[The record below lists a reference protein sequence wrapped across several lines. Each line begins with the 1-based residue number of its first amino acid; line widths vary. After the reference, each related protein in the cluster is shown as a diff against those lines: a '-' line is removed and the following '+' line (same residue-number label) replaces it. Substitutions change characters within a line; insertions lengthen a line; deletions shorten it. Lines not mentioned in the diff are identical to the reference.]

1 VASMYSELNQIF
13 VNVQGLVVGFF
24 EHGNEP

>member
-1 VASMYSELNQIF
+1 MASMYSELNQIF
-13 VNVQGLVVGFF
+13 VNVQGLMVGSF